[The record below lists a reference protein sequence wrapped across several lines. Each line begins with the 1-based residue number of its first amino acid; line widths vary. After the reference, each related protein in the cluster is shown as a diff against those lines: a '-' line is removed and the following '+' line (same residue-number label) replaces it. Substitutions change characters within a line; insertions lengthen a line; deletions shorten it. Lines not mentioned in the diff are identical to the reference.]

1 MDNDFSVDISEIA
14 SSVASSELLVLR
26 FVTLSERLL
35 LDFRSND
42 LDGPLIKLVPPVN
55 SLQERYEALRRM
67 RPRFARPEK
76 IVVIWWPRFARSLT
90 DSPVWN
96 AVMERVSDAGFVDSV
111 RAAEATLAELI
122 ALERTMERNAIT
134 GEGFKTL
141 WSASARMR

>member
-14 SSVASSELLVLR
+14 ASVASGELLVLR
-26 FVTLSERLL
+26 FVTISDRLL

-42 LDGPLIKLVPPVN
+42 VDGPLIKLVPPVN
-55 SLQERYEALRRM
+55 SVQERYEALRRM
-67 RPRFARPEK
+67 RPRFQRPEK
-76 IVVIWWPRFARSLT
+76 IVVIWWPRFARSLQ

-96 AVMERVSDAGFVDSV
+96 AVMERVIDAGFIDSV
-111 RAAEATLAELI
+111 RAAEATIVEI
-122 ALERTMERNAIT
+122 ARLERTMERNAIT